1 MKEDDIMVTRQD
13 LNRII
18 VEKVKQNNHDM
29 RETTVVIQGGEIIQ
43 KDGKATTKKPNKPF
57 RNSYSAKFTA
67 AQNKEAKNDFVAAG
81 LRVVMKDYFSSKHTT
96 FEHNGAL
103 IVRKSEHDYAIK
115 VSKLKFSVEAKEQ
128 ATANPTTNQVISL
141 INSLDG
147 LYVVGNDNNSITV
160 STYAC
165 QQYVIRITKKKDRV
179 SQAQ

>member
-18 VEKVKQNNHDM
+18 VEKVKQSNHDM

-57 RNSYSAKFTA
+57 RNAY
-67 AQNKEAKNDFVAAG
+67 QAKNDFVAAG
-81 LRVVMKDYFSSKHTT
+81 LRVVMKNYFSSKHTV
-96 FEHNGAL
+96 FEHNSAL
-103 IVRKSEHDYAIK
+103 IVRKTEHDYAIK

-179 SQAQ
+179 SQA

>member
-18 VEKVKQNNHDM
+18 VEKVKQSNHDM
-29 RETTVVIQGGEIIQ
+29 RETTVVIQGGEVIQ

-57 RNSYSAKFTA
+57 RNYY
-67 AQNKEAKNDFVAAG
+67 QAKNDFVAAG

-179 SQAQ
+179 SRAQ

>member
-18 VEKVKQNNHDM
+18 VEKVKQSNHDM

-57 RNSYSAKFTA
+57 RNAY
-67 AQNKEAKNDFVAAG
+67 QAKNDFVAAG

-103 IVRKSEHDYAIK
+103 IVHKSEHDYAIK

-179 SQAQ
+179 SRA

>member
-1 MKEDDIMVTRQD
+1 MKEDDIMVTRKD
-13 LNRII
+13 LNRIM

-29 RETTVVIQGGEIIQ
+29 RETTVVIQGGEVIQ
-43 KDGKATTKKPNKPF
+43 KDGKATTKKPNKTF
-57 RNSYSAKFTA
+57 RNSY
-67 AQNKEAKNDFVAAG
+67 QAKNDFVAAG

-179 SQAQ
+179 SRAQ

>member
-1 MKEDDIMVTRQD
+1 MKEDDIMVTRKD

-29 RETTVVIQGGEIIQ
+29 RETTVVIQGGEVIQ
-43 KDGKATTKKPNKPF
+43 KDGKATTKKPNKTF
-57 RNSYSAKFTA
+57 RNSY
-67 AQNKEAKNDFVAAG
+67 QAKNDFVAAG

-179 SQAQ
+179 SRAQ

>member
-57 RNSYSAKFTA
+57 RNSYQAKY
-67 AQNKEAKNDFVAAG
+67 DFVAAG

>member
-18 VEKVKQNNHDM
+18 VEKVKQSNHDM

-57 RNSYSAKFTA
+57 RNSY
-67 AQNKEAKNDFVAAG
+67 QAKNDFVAAG
-81 LRVVMKDYFSSKHTT
+81 LRVVMKDYFRSKHTV

-147 LYVVGNDNNSITV
+147 LYVVGNDNKSVTV

-179 SQAQ
+179 NQAQ

>member
-1 MKEDDIMVTRQD
+1 MKEDDIMVTRKD
-13 LNRII
+13 LNRIM

-29 RETTVVIQGGEIIQ
+29 RETTVVIQGGEVIQ
-43 KDGKATTKKPNKPF
+43 KDGKATTKKPNKTF
-57 RNSYSAKFTA
+57 RNSY
-67 AQNKEAKNDFVAAG
+67 QAKNDFVAAG
-81 LRVVMKDYFSSKHTT
+81 LRVVMKDYFSSKHTI

>member
-18 VEKVKQNNHDM
+18 VEKVKQSNHDM
-29 RETTVVIQGGEIIQ
+29 RETTVVIQGGEVIQ

-57 RNSYSAKFTA
+57 RNSY
-67 AQNKEAKNDFVAAG
+67 QAKNDFVAAW

-179 SQAQ
+179 SRAQ

>member
-43 KDGKATTKKPNKPF
+43 KDGKATTKKPNKPL
-57 RNSYSAKFTA
+57 RNSY
-67 AQNKEAKNDFVAAG
+67 QAKNDFVAAG

-179 SQAQ
+179 SRAQ

>member
-57 RNSYSAKFTA
+57 RNSY
-67 AQNKEAKNDFVAAG
+67 QAKNDFVAAG

-115 VSKLKFSVEAKEQ
+115 VSKLKFSVEAK
-128 ATANPTTNQVISL
+128 
-141 INSLDG
+141 
-147 LYVVGNDNNSITV
+147 
-160 STYAC
+160 
-165 QQYVIRITKKKDRV
+165 
-179 SQAQ
+179 

>member
-18 VEKVKQNNHDM
+18 VEKVKQSNHDM
-29 RETTVVIQGGEIIQ
+29 RETTVVIQGGEVIQ

-57 RNSYSAKFTA
+57 RNSYQAKH
-67 AQNKEAKNDFVAAG
+67 DFVAAG

>member
-29 RETTVVIQGGEIIQ
+29 RETTVVIQGGEVIQ
-43 KDGKATTKKPNKPF
+43 KDGKATTKKPNKTF
-57 RNSYSAKFTA
+57 RNSY
-67 AQNKEAKNDFVAAG
+67 QAKNDFVAAG

-179 SQAQ
+179 SRA

>member
-1 MKEDDIMVTRQD
+1 MVTRQD

-18 VEKVKQNNHDM
+18 VEKVKQSNHDM

-57 RNSYSAKFTA
+57 RNAY
-67 AQNKEAKNDFVAAG
+67 QAKNDFVAAG

-179 SQAQ
+179 SQA

>member
-1 MKEDDIMVTRQD
+1 MKEDDIMVTRKD

-43 KDGKATTKKPNKPF
+43 KDGKATTKKPNKTF
-57 RNSYSAKFTA
+57 RNSY
-67 AQNKEAKNDFVAAG
+67 QAKNDFVAAG

-179 SQAQ
+179 SRAQ

>member
-1 MKEDDIMVTRQD
+1 
-13 LNRII
+13 
-18 VEKVKQNNHDM
+18 
-29 RETTVVIQGGEIIQ
+29 
-43 KDGKATTKKPNKPF
+43 
-57 RNSYSAKFTA
+57 
-67 AQNKEAKNDFVAAG
+67 
-81 LRVVMKDYFSSKHTT
+81 MKDYFSSKHTT

-179 SQAQ
+179 SRAQ